1 MPAASGRWHAIEP
14 QMISMHPSRTLV
26 IFGVAL
32 VTASASAQQAPP
44 PVAHALHGVISGA
57 VIDSVRGGL
66 LIGGIV
72 AVDGLGRIGVTDSVG
87 VFVIDS
93 VPPGEYRLALL
104 DDLLD
109 TLSLS
114 VVSPDIRVVAGD
126 TTYLVMALPSPET
139 IVGAKCGAG
148 PYPGGSSALVGV
160 VINAETERRVAGAD
174 VVLAWS
180 EVQAS
185 RDIGL
190 RTIPR
195 QRSTKTAED
204 GSFKI
209 CGLSNEIR
217 AELMAW
223 SGTDTTAAVPFS
235 FVHPQLAM
243 RTLALPSGI
252 VADSVTTD
260 TVGAGA
266 PTAVQA
272 DPQPGVTR
280 GRRGRS
286 TISGRV
292 TTLGGTPIVGA
303 RVSLSGAE
311 GVTLTNERGAFVLG
325 GQPAGTQSVLVRRL
339 GFEPA
344 EFAVNLSPTRPTE
357 VSVELPEFVPVL
369 STVVVR
375 GRVDAALDRVGFS
388 RRKQAGMGH
397 YMMLEDIDRRG
408 AMRTVDLLADFPML
422 RAISTG
428 GTNRQIT
435 GRSRGLS
442 TNCVTFYVDGMVW
455 MGDDSPIDFMHPQE
469 IGAIEAYTAATTP
482 AEFARTLNA
491 CETVVIW
498 TRHRLGILR

>member
-1 MPAASGRWHAIEP
+1 MHRYRALAALIAFSA
-14 QMISMHPSRTLV
+14 
-26 IFGVAL
+26 
-32 VTASASAQQAPP
+32 ASASAQQGPA
-44 PVAHALHGVISGA
+44 PVATAQHGVISGA

-66 LIGGIV
+66 LIGAIV
-72 AVDGLGRIGVTDSVG
+72 AVDGLARHAVTDSVG
-87 VFVIDS
+87 AFLIDS

-114 VVSPDIRVVAGD
+114 VVSPNIRVTAGD
-126 TTYLVMALPSPET
+126 TTFLVMALPSPET
-139 IVGAKCGAG
+139 IVNAKCGPG
-148 PYPGGSSALVGV
+148 PHLGGTAALVGV
-160 VINAETERRVAGAD
+160 VINAETEQRVAGAD

-180 EVQAS
+180 DVQAN
-185 RDIGL
+185 REVGV

-195 QRSTKTAED
+195 QRSTRTAAD

-209 CGLSNEIR
+209 CGLSNEVR

-235 FVHPQLAM
+235 FLHPQLAM
-243 RTLALPSGI
+243 RTLALPGG
-252 VADSVTTD
+252 
-260 TVGAGA
+260 GAGQPVDSTTPSPA
-266 PTAVQA
+266 AG
-272 DPQPGVTR
+272 PQTGVPGVQPVSR

-303 RVSLSGAE
+303 RVSLAGAE
-311 GVTLTNERGAFVLG
+311 GLALTNERGEFVLG

-344 EFAVNLSPTRPTE
+344 EFAVNLSASRPTE

-375 GRVDAALDRVGFS
+375 AQMDVALDRVGFS
-388 RRKQAGMGH
+388 RRKQAGQGR

-408 AMRTVDLLADFPML
+408 AMRLVDLLADFPML
-422 RAISTG
+422 RAVSTG

-442 TNCVTFYVDGMVW
+442 TNCVNFYVDGMVW
-455 MGDDSPIDFMHPQE
+455 MGDDSPTDFMHPQE
-469 IGAIEAYTAATTP
+469 IGAIEVYSAGSTP
-482 AEFARTLNA
+482 VEFARSLTA

-498 TRHRLGILR
+498 TRHKLGILR

>member
-1 MPAASGRWHAIEP
+1 MRYRALAALI
-14 QMISMHPSRTLV
+14 
-26 IFGVAL
+26 AL
-32 VTASASAQQAPP
+32 SAVSASAQQAPGP
-44 PVAHALHGVISGA
+44 AATAQHGVISGA

-66 LIGGIV
+66 LIGAIV
-72 AVDGLGRIGVTDSVG
+72 AVDGLARHAVTDSVG
-87 VFVIDS
+87 AFLIDS

-114 VVSPDIRVVAGD
+114 VVSPNIRVTPGD
-126 TTYLVMALPSPET
+126 TTFLVMALPSPET
-139 IVGAKCGAG
+139 IVNAKCGPG
-148 PYPGGSSALVGV
+148 PHPGGTAALVGV

-180 EVQAS
+180 DVQAN
-185 RDIGL
+185 REVGV

-195 QRSTKTAED
+195 QRSTRTAAD

-209 CGLSNEIR
+209 CGLSNEVR

-235 FVHPQLAM
+235 FLHPQLAM
-243 RTLALPSGI
+243 RTLALPGG
-252 VADSVTTD
+252 
-260 TVGAGA
+260 GAGQVDTTTPVPA
-266 PTAVQA
+266 TG
-272 DPQPGVTR
+272 PQTGVAGAQPARR

-303 RVSLSGAE
+303 RVSLAGAE
-311 GVTLTNERGAFVLG
+311 GLALTNERGEFVLG

-344 EFAVNLSPTRPTE
+344 EFAINLNASRPTE

-375 GRVDAALDRVGFS
+375 AQMDVALDRVGFS
-388 RRKQAGMGH
+388 RRKRAGQGR

-408 AMRTVDLLADFPML
+408 ALRVVDLLADFPML
-422 RAISTG
+422 RAVSTG

-435 GRSRGLS
+435 GRSRGLG
-442 TNCVTFYVDGMVW
+442 TNCVNFYVDGMVW
-455 MGDDSPIDFMHPQE
+455 MGDDSPTDFMHPQE
-469 IGAIEAYTAATTP
+469 IGAIEVYSAGSTP
-482 AEFARTLNA
+482 VEFARSLSA

-498 TRHRLGILR
+498 TRHKLGILR

>member
-1 MPAASGRWHAIEP
+1 MN
-14 QMISMHPSRTLV
+14 SMHPSRPLALLA
-26 IFGVAL
+26 VAL

-44 PVAHALHGVISGA
+44 AAPAAPHGVISGA

-66 LIGGIV
+66 LIGGMV
-72 AVDGLGRIGVTDSVG
+72 AIDGLGRIGMTDSVG
-87 VFVIDS
+87 VFAIDS

-114 VVSPDIRVVAGD
+114 VVSPQIRVVAGD
-126 TTYLVMALPSPET
+126 TTYVVMALPSPET

-148 PYPGGSSALVGV
+148 PFSGGRAALVGV

-174 VVLAWS
+174 VVLAWT

-185 RDIGL
+185 SDIGL
-190 RTIPR
+190 RSVPR
-195 QRSTKTAED
+195 QRATKTAED

-209 CGLSNEIR
+209 CGLSNDIR
-217 AELMAW
+217 AELVAW
-223 SGTDTTAAVPFS
+223 SGRDTTAAVPFS

-243 RTLALPSGI
+243 RTLALPGGSIDEG
-252 VADSVTTD
+252 SPSD
-260 TVGAGA
+260 TAGA
-266 PTAVQA
+266 VAAAGAQQGA
-272 DPQPGVTR
+272 QQGVIR

-286 TISGRV
+286 TISGTV

-303 RVSLSGAE
+303 RVSLTGAE
-311 GVTLTNERGAFVLG
+311 GVAFTNDRGEFVLH
-325 GQPAGTQSVLVRRL
+325 GQPAGTQNVLVRRL

-344 EFAVNLSPTRPTE
+344 EFAVNLSAIRPTE
-357 VSVELPEFVPVL
+357 VAVELPEFVPVL

-375 GRVDAALDRVGFS
+375 GRMDVALDRVGFT
-388 RRKQAGMGH
+388 RRQRAGMGR

-408 AMRTVDLLADFPML
+408 ALRTVDLLADFPML
-422 RAISTG
+422 RAVSTG

-442 TNCVTFYVDGMVW
+442 TNCVTFYVDGIVW
-455 MGDDSPIDFMHPQE
+455 MGDDSPTDFMHPQE
-469 IGAIEAYTAATTP
+469 IGAIEAYSAGSTP
-482 AEFARTLNA
+482 AEFARTLSA

-498 TRHRLGILR
+498 TRHRLGIIR

>member
-1 MPAASGRWHAIEP
+1 M
-14 QMISMHPSRTLV
+14 
-26 IFGVAL
+26 
-32 VTASASAQQAPP
+32 
-44 PVAHALHGVISGA
+44 ISGA

-66 LIGGIV
+66 LIGGTV
-72 AVDGLGRIGVTDSVG
+72 VVDGLGRMGMTDSVG
-87 VFVIDS
+87 VFLIDS

-104 DDLLD
+104 DELLD

-139 IVGAKCGAG
+139 IVAAKCGPG
-148 PYPGGSSALVGV
+148 PFPGGRAALVGV

-195 QRSTKTAED
+195 QRSTKTADD

-223 SGTDTTAAVPFS
+223 SGRDTTAAVPFS

-252 VADSVTTD
+252 AAEALAADTGAQPAQAGPRTGEQQVVT
-260 TVGAGA
+260 G
-266 PTAVQA
+266 
-272 DPQPGVTR
+272 

-303 RVSLSGAE
+303 RVSLTGAE
-311 GVTLTNERGAFVLG
+311 GVALTNERGEFVLG

-344 EFAVNLSPTRPTE
+344 EFAVNLSATRPTE

-375 GRVDAALDRVGFS
+375 AQMDVALDKVGFS
-388 RRKQAGMGH
+388 RRKKAGMGH

-408 AMRTVDLLADFPML
+408 AMRTVDLLAGFPML

-442 TNCVTFYVDGMVW
+442 TNCVTFYVDGVVW
-455 MGDDSPIDFMHPQE
+455 MGDDSPTDFMHPQE

-482 AEFARTLNA
+482 AEFARTLNS

-498 TRHRLGILR
+498 TRHRLGIIR